1 MHSSLVTGYDQG
13 RSRCLGQQ
21 HLVQTRADLLEKQLS
36 ALISFVLVS
45 HQVHRVQNLPAV
57 ILSCAAKWTS
67 ACLGDVLPLCC
78 HRCFFLKGGSC
89 QADTRNAWKSPWVPF
104 SGAFSCWK
112 LPQNGWEPASAFQ
125 NYTGLFCFLSLS
137 DTHNTLRFNIYFYT
151 YTNHCHTPNPALFT
165 TGSVSVLF
173 FIHLLKM
180 KAICIFNLTNSFVWR
195 KGRDVIMI
203 SIFCSLLREHS
214 AGLSTYISLASP
226 IG

>member
-151 YTNHCHTPNPALFT
+151 YTNHWHTPNPALFT